1 MKTYVKPELYY
12 ESFALSQHIAGC
24 SLSLKVGSAATCNA
38 SGTIGSVTL
47 EAAEGAKSGWF
58 LSKTACA
65 VTVEDYCYTNG
76 AATLSTINS

>member
-24 SLSLKVGSAATCNA
+24 TLSLKAVSAATCNA

-47 EAAEGAKSGWF
+47 EAAGDKTGWF
-58 LSKTACA
+58 LSHGVCA